1 MQGHFYFTQQQL
13 SGFAVAFPLDSICNG
28 DWLWLSHVVP
38 HHRNPACGNRQE
50 LGQAKAVA
58 YCPHP
63 QRHQEGLAAPTQ
75 ELPPTARQGEH
86 LSHGTSQKINGSTK
100 ITRALGSTPTKIVCL
115 AKSSLFHVF
124 LSWKYIKHTLSIH

>member
-63 QRHQEGLAAPTQ
+63 QRHQEGLACPHTGAATHSQTGRASQPWHI
-75 ELPPTARQGEH
+75 PKNKWEH
-86 LSHGTSQKINGSTK
+86 KNHPGFGLYSN
-100 ITRALGSTPTKIVCL
+100 
-115 AKSSLFHVF
+115 
-124 LSWKYIKHTLSIH
+124 